1 MRRHFVLL
9 LSLLTFGFLFVVGLL
24 LEIHFWAGG
33 VRRRM
38 VERLDV
44 NLLEMRALEVQTLH
58 RGVTLTV
65 NAFGVVDGTVVITIF
80 EFDAVYS
87 RLVCIMLFLFV
98 GFFNNGIH
106 MHRRYVFTLNI
117 TIVICLRYLPVVLV

>member
-1 MRRHFVLL
+1 
-9 LSLLTFGFLFVVGLL
+9 
-24 LEIHFWAGG
+24 
-33 VRRRM
+33 M

-65 NAFGVVDGTVVITIF
+65 NAFGVVDGTVVVTIF
-80 EFDAVYS
+80 EFHAVYS

-106 MHRRYVFTLNI
+106 MHRRYVFTLDI
-117 TIVICLRYLPVVLV
+117 TIVICLRYLPVVLVGCGAVLLELVPPQLLVGCVNCRSDALMV